1 VLHTAF
7 SLLMTTVDF
16 LPQSQ
21 SSEWIHSA
29 PLRLEIKHLASEAGL
44 RHAVFTRMGGTSE
57 GRFNS
62 LNVSFAVQDDPS
74 RVSAN
79 IEIIRKAIGADRIV
93 AMRQNHGRGA
103 VVFGG
108 DDTWPPGGEP
118 VADILMTKAKG
129 AALMVKVADCQGVT
143 LYDPKGALA
152 VVHCGWRGN
161 VSDILGYAV
170 KQMELRLGA
179 IPSRLMAAISPSL
192 GPCCAEF
199 LEYEK
204 IFPPDFEKYMVGQC
218 HFDLWELSRGQLMKA
233 GLKSKNIT
241 VAGICTKC
249 RKDYFFSYRGEG
261 KTGRFCASAMLI

>member
-1 VLHTAF
+1 MLHTAF
-7 SLLMTTVDF
+7 PLLMTTVDS
-16 LPQSQ
+16 LPQSP

-29 PLRLEIKHLASEAGL
+29 PLRLEIKSFASEAGL
-44 RHAVFTRMGGTSE
+44 RHAVFTRMGGTSK

-79 IEIIRKAIGADRIV
+79 IEIVRKALGADRIV

-103 VVFGG
+103 IVFRGG
-108 DDTWPPGGEP
+108 DIRPPGDEP
-118 VADILMTKAKG
+118 LADILMTNVKG
-129 AALMVKVADCQGVT
+129 AALMVRLADCQGVI

-161 VSDILGYAV
+161 VADILGFAV
-170 KQMELRLGA
+170 KEMESRLGA

-204 IFPPDFEKYMVGQC
+204 IFPPDFENYMVGQGR
-218 HFDLWELSRGQLMKA
+218 FDLWELSRRQLMKA
-233 GLKSKNIT
+233 GLKNENIA

-261 KTGRFCASAMLI
+261 KTGRFCAAAMLI